1 MNDNGV
7 KQKREKKIII
17 LFFFHFPPPSQII
30 SKVSLKSRKNGIY
43 VLINVIERV
52 KSTTVTKNKYNLY
65 STNIVFDR
73 NGCIV
78 SR

>member
-1 MNDNGV
+1 MNR
-7 KQKREKKIII
+7 KREEKVIIM
-17 LFFFHFPPPSQII
+17 LLHLPLSTFTQII

>member
-1 MNDNGV
+1 MNTEHI
-7 KQKREKKIII
+7 KRETKPIM
-17 LFFFHFPPPSQII
+17 LFLFSPLLNAYPQII

-52 KSTTVTKNKYNLY
+52 KSLDGTKNKYNLY